1 VGNVLAISWL
11 CAKVVD
17 FEPSPAVAVIGRG
30 WSRVSFI
37 HCIHIVTLVVYNET
51 QSHSWLKAR

>member
-1 VGNVLAISWL
+1 VDNVLAISWL

-37 HCIHIVTLVVYNET
+37 RCKHIVHASCHASCL
-51 QSHSWLKAR
+51 Q